1 MLILVL
7 VIFSGAFQGIFL
19 EDIFGSIARS
29 TGFLVFPLAYFV
41 IILEENIK
49 YKKLFHS
56 FIFIY
61 FIFLAIYFLL
71 YQTSNR
77 DFYNFDESFIS
88 MIKVAYSHIL
98 IFTSIFIFYNLIE
111 IIEGRYI
118 NKVFIFFYL
127 VYVCFAILDYFIV
140 LPDIIY
146 HEIIAMD
153 AQQPESRPYGI
164 SYEAS
169 SAVVG
174 FSGLTIICFY
184 ALNFFNKKNFFV
196 FLFVFYFMW
205 IFILS
210 SKGGILALYISLI
223 ITMFFFLFKNIK
235 FFLVLIPI
243 LGVFIALLFLNLDT
257 VINEIT
263 VSLFNTTSLST
274 RILSLISSFYLFFD
288 NPFGFGPGLF
298 INDYALMLS
307 KVYEKAFA
315 LGIPSNY
322 SEIIF
327 SLESGVSLWPKG
339 TLAALLPQ
347 YGIFAILFFLI
358 LYMPV
363 LTLLKEKEMSIN
375 NMIIIV
381 IYHTMYIQYTFFA
394 NGETE
399 YLLYFAAT
407 LILQKNNEN
416 LKKILWKSP
425 T

>member
-1 MLILVL
+1 
-7 VIFSGAFQGIFL
+7 
-19 EDIFGSIARS
+19 
-29 TGFLVFPLAYFV
+29 
-41 IILEENIK
+41 
-49 YKKLFHS
+49 
-56 FIFIY
+56 
-61 FIFLAIYFLL
+61 
-71 YQTSNR
+71 
-77 DFYNFDESFIS
+77 
-88 MIKVAYSHIL
+88 
-98 IFTSIFIFYNLIE
+98 
-111 IIEGRYI
+111 
-118 NKVFIFFYL
+118 
-127 VYVCFAILDYFIV
+127 
-140 LPDIIY
+140 
-146 HEIIAMD
+146 
-153 AQQPESRPYGI
+153 
-164 SYEAS
+164 
-169 SAVVG
+169 
-174 FSGLTIICFY
+174 
-184 ALNFFNKKNFFV
+184 
-196 FLFVFYFMW
+196 MW

-235 FFLVLIPI
+235 FFLLLIPI

-288 NPFGFGPGLF
+288 NPFGWAGLF

-407 LILQKNNEN
+407 LILQKIM
-416 LKKILWKSP
+416 KILKNIMEEP
-425 T
+425 HLGLVLLVVDPILKNIFLITAEQLQI